1 MNIIAVANQKGGVG
15 KTTSTINLA
24 YALAQKGKRVL
35 AIDTDPQASLTF
47 YFGYDERVLEA
58 AQQTLYYSLVKDKPL
73 AALVI
78 AGNPALIP
86 SSIMLSKADRELMA
100 MMRYS
105 ATLLREKLRE
115 VANNYDFVLID
126 CPPTLTILTSNA
138 LAAAHLVLIPVKTDP
153 LSITGIPL
161 LLEEIEEI
169 RVRDNKGLAV
179 LGILPTL
186 YGTRYR
192 LDSDALEALRSI
204 VVQKGISV
212 FEPIPRSTGYDRA
225 TSEGMPTLILAPK
238 TPGIDNY
245 HKLADEIINRY
256 GK

>member
-1 MNIIAVANQKGGVG
+1 M
-15 KTTSTINLA
+15 
-24 YALAQKGKRVL
+24 
-35 AIDTDPQASLTF
+35 
-47 YFGYDERVLEA
+47 
-58 AQQTLYYSLVKDKPL
+58 
-73 AALVI
+73 
-78 AGNPALIP
+78 
-86 SSIMLSKADRELMA
+86 
-100 MMRYS
+100 
-105 ATLLREKLRE
+105 
-115 VANNYDFVLID
+115 
-126 CPPTLTILTSNA
+126 
-138 LAAAHLVLIPVKTDP
+138 
-153 LSITGIPL
+153 
-161 LLEEIEEI
+161 
-169 RVRDNKGLAV
+169 